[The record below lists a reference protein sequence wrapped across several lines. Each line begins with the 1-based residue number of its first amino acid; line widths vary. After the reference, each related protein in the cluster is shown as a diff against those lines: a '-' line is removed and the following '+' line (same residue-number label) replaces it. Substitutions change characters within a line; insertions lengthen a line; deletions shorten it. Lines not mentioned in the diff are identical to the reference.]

1 MDQQTQRTRI
11 DIAPA
16 TIVKVIAAVAIV
28 WVWLHVWQL
37 FMLLLVAIVVA
48 VGLDPIVC
56 WLERRRWSRA
66 LAAAGV
72 VALLTLLI
80 IGFFVITGASLAGQ
94 ARQLGGRMGDVRSR
108 IEQKA
113 PAILKP
119 AIESSVQGS
128 GDQAP
133 AYVVKAGRLIMAG
146 LFAAVLILI
155 LTLYLLIEG
164 ERTLRWVIAYAPP
177 EKRDR
182 VYATAIEARKAIYAY
197 IVGNVVTSIFA
208 AVVVLVA
215 LTLLH
220 VPAALLLAVLAG
232 VFDFVPVL
240 GFICS
245 ALPAV
250 LLALTKSVGIGLAV
264 AAIYAAYH
272 TAENYYI
279 GPRVYGD
286 RLKLS
291 NLAVILAF
299 AIGAAI
305 GGVGGALL
313 ALPLAALYPVVERI
327 WLKEYLSRGTVETHQ
342 QLERDSAH

>member
-16 TIVKVIAAVAIV
+16 AIVKVIAAVAIV

-72 VALLTLLI
+72 VAVLTLLI

-155 LTLYLLIEG
+155 LTLYLLVEG
-164 ERTLRWVIAYAPP
+164 ERTLRWLIAYAPP

-208 AVVVLVA
+208 MVVVLVA
-215 LTLLH
+215 LTLLR

-250 LLALTKSVGIGLAV
+250 LLALTKSMGMGLAV
-264 AAIYAAYH
+264 IAIYAAYH

-342 QLERDSAH
+342 QLERDNAH